1 MSHYQH
7 VKVHR
12 QRALVVLPIVSLSL
26 FFLSWELVVDF
37 GLVPQT
43 LLAPPSAVVKMFFAK
58 LTSTAPDGLLLQEHA
73 WISIKEAFLGYFLA
87 LLVGIP
93 LGLAMG
99 WFRLAE
105 GLARPIFEFIRPIPP
120 IAWIPLTI
128 YWFGIGLTGKVFIIW
143 IGGIVP
149 CVINAY
155 AGVRMTSPV
164 FLQMARLYGATSW
177 QMFRTVCIP
186 SALPMVFG
194 ALQIALA
201 WCWMNLVGAELLAAN
216 GGLGFLIQ
224 SGRKLGRPDL
234 VVLGMVTVA
243 LTGVIIG
250 LAIDRIEK
258 KLLAGMRR

>member
-1 MSHYQH
+1 MSQYQQ
-7 VKVHR
+7 VKTHR
-12 QRALVVLPIVSLSL
+12 QRALILLPLLSLSL
-26 FFLSWELVVDF
+26 FFLSWELIVDM

-43 LLAPPSAVVKMFFAK
+43 LLASPFAVVELFFAK
-58 LTSTAPDGLLLQEHA
+58 LANASPDGMLLQEHA

-87 LLVGIP
+87 LAVGIP
-93 LGLAMG
+93 LGLA
-99 WFRLAE
+99 
-105 GLARPIFEFIRPIPP
+105 IPP

-149 CVINAY
+149 CVINSY
-155 AGVRMTSPV
+155 VGVRMTNPV
-164 FLQMARLYGATSW
+164 FLQMGRLYGATNW
-177 QMFRTVCIP
+177 QLFWTVCIP

-224 SGRKLGRPDL
+224 CGRKLGRPDL

-243 LTGVIIG
+243 MTGVLIG
-250 LAIDRIEK
+250 ILIHYVEK

>member
-1 MSHYQH
+1 MSQYQQ
-7 VKVHR
+7 VKTHR
-12 QRALVVLPIVSLSL
+12 QRALILLPLLSLSL
-26 FFLSWELVVDF
+26 FFLSWELIVDM

-43 LLAPPSAVVKMFFAK
+43 LLASPSAVVELFFAK
-58 LTSTAPDGLLLQEHA
+58 LANASPDGMLLQEHA

-87 LLVGIP
+87 LAVGIP

-149 CVINAY
+149 CVINSY
-155 AGVRMTSPV
+155 VGVRMTNPV
-164 FLQMARLYGATSW
+164 FLQMGRLYGATNW
-177 QMFRTVCIP
+177 QLFWTVCIP

-194 ALQIALA
+194 ALQD
-201 WCWMNLVGAELLAAN
+201 
-216 GGLGFLIQ
+216 
-224 SGRKLGRPDL
+224 RKS
-234 VVLGMVTVA
+234 VV
-243 LTGVIIG
+243 
-250 LAIDRIEK
+250 
-258 KLLAGMRR
+258 

>member
-1 MSHYQH
+1 MSYEQ
-7 VKVHR
+7 VIIKR
-12 QRALVVLPIVSLSL
+12 SRSMILLPLISLGL
-26 FFLSWELVVDF
+26 FFLSWELVVDLGF
-37 GLVPQT
+37 LPET
-43 LLAPPSAVVKMFFAK
+43 LLAAPSQVVKLFFYK
-58 LTSTAPDGLLLQEHA
+58 LTNTNPDGLMLHAHA
-73 WISIKEAFLGYFLA
+73 WISIKEAFTGYFFA

-99 WFRLAE
+99 WFKTVE
-105 GLARPIFEFIRPIPP
+105 GLANPIFQLIRPIPP

-149 CVINAY
+149 CVINSY
-155 AGVRMTSPV
+155 VGVRMTNPV
-164 FLQMARLYGATSW
+164 LLQMGRLYGASKW
-177 QMFRTVCIP
+177 QLFRTICVP

-224 SGRKLGRPDL
+224 IGRKLGRPDL

-243 LTGVIIG
+243 ATGVIIG
-250 LAIDRIEK
+250 VVIDMVEK
-258 KLLAGMRR
+258 KLMAGVRR